1 MLNNL
6 TNFFNLI
13 VGKRIKTQLEDSDL
27 IAIGTKQSKS
37 LGDYKPTAIQFKDLK
52 TQLGGGGGST
62 PVDIVY
68 SNLYNKIINSELI
81 PGTIYRL
88 TDYKSVNFLNGWEI
102 ANNNPLPIDPS
113 FNPIQIHTG
122 DNEVLILEAISD
134 YQLNP
139 VGNSETYGRDII
151 EFQGYTNKIGVNF
164 DIYNGQSL
172 PDSSVVS
179 GFDLQW
185 DGTNVYFDMPT
196 GYPALFGHYFYLY
209 AEFEETVLVSE
220 GYPYTIS
227 TSGVASAG
235 DDDFDVFPLGGSG
248 TGIGF
253 NIEKSGGAYTFVM
266 VKPSAPGTGYQVGDT
281 FLILGSELGGVD
293 GVNDLTIEILTLTQN
308 YSTTSYYQD
317 GNFEPLTPVIAE
329 CQYPYTN
336 TTDYLKPMSRLSVS
350 ADGMKV
356 ILLDLVQSDVT
367 NYIADTLYVQT
378 VYAIGD
384 AYGWITKR
392 NDTERNI
399 SVPFDFRS
407 RIYRRYEVDLTPV
420 NASLGIGYYS
430 IGDDSYFYP
439 YGNILTTGLYKDY
452 LSFGNDGQD
461 TYNIEWNDMGGAD
474 RNWYAGF
481 NDNVVCLG
489 VFSNNT
495 IGSFF
500 SGNTIENGF
509 SNNTIGNSFSI
520 NIIKDGFS
528 NNTIGNSFSIN
539 IIGDSF
545 AFNTI
550 ENSFYYNTIG
560 YGFQYNI
567 INGMVSNSIG
577 NYFQRNKIMDGF
589 AYCTIQDFFSGN
601 VITQLFTS
609 NTIVNN
615 FQQNIIETQLASSI
629 NFSTATHVYG
639 DYNCTIFKRSNGTL
653 QLSYVNGT
661 NIVQYT
667 AITA

>member
-1 MLNNL
+1 MVELQSI
-6 TNFFNLI
+6 TVKSRSYREELI
-13 VGKRIKTQLEDSDL
+13 NIDL
-27 IAIGTKQSKS
+27 KS
-37 LGDYKPTAIQFKDLK
+37 LAK
-52 TQLGGGGGST
+52 TIEESSIA
-62 PVDIVY
+62 PIDILY
-68 SNLYNKIINSELI
+68 TDLYNAITTSTLI

-102 ANNNPLPIDPS
+102 ANNNPTPIDPS
-113 FNPIQIHTG
+113 FNPRQIHTG

-139 VGNSETYGRDII
+139 VGNSETYGGDIL
-151 EFQGYTNKIGVNF
+151 EFQGYTNKIGVNINNG
-164 DIYNGQSL
+164 IYTGNTL

-209 AEFEETVLVSE
+209 AEFN
-220 GYPYTIS
+220 
-227 TSGVASAG
+227 
-235 DDDFDVFPLGGSG
+235 D
-248 TGIGF
+248 
-253 NIEKSGGAYTFVM
+253 
-266 VKPSAPGTGYQVGDT
+266 
-281 FLILGSELGGVD
+281 GVD
-293 GVNDLTIEILTLTQN
+293 D
-308 YSTTSYYQD
+308 YYQD

-336 TTDYLKPMSRLSVS
+336 TTDYLKQMSRLSVS

-356 ILLDLVQSDVT
+356 ILLDLIQSDVT
-367 NYIADTLYVQT
+367 NYVANSLYVET

-420 NASLGIGYYS
+420 NASLGIGYYG
-430 IGDDSYFYP
+430 IGDNPYFYP
-439 YGNILTTGLYKDY
+439 YGTILTTGLYKDY

-461 TYNIEWNDMGGAD
+461 TYNIEWNDIGGAD
-474 RNWYAGF
+474 FYWYAGF

-500 SGNTIENGF
+500 SKNTIGNGF
-509 SNNTIGNSFSI
+509 DQNTIGNSFAF
-520 NIIKDGFS
+520 NIIKDGFYQ
-528 NNTIGNSFSIN
+528 NTIGNSFSIN

-567 INGMVSNSIG
+567 IKTMVSNSIG

-629 NFSTATHVYG
+629 DFSTATHVYG